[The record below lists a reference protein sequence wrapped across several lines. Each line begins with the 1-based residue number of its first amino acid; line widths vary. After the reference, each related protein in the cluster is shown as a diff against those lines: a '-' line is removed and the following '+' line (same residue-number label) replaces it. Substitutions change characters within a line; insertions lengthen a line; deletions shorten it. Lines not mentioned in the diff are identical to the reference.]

1 MSVAARVEGVDLRL
15 GRRFDLSVPELTFGP
30 GVTAVVGTNGSGK
43 TTLLRLVATVL
54 RPDAGTITVGG
65 HDTTTPAGL
74 LATRR
79 LLGYVPQHDTVPA
92 ADDRFRP
99 CRPRRRHARGGEL
112 DVGAP
117 RVVGRAI
124 RAVGLAD
131 VAGER
136 CGRLSGGQRRLVAIA
151 AAFAGDPQL
160 LVLDEPDAN
169 LDDDHREDL
178 GRRLRADA
186 ATVVLSTHD
195 GQWAAAVADRIVEL
209 RDGRVRQSSLRPNHG
224 PAARSPAT
232 IAVLVVGDGDGG
244 AAARSARLVEPAEA
258 GERPGPR
265 LVGVGEVEVVEPGRR
280 HESPRTG
287 RRGAGRASPWPST
300 AWTRDTSHDAR
311 AAFSGP
317 RRAARRQWYAA
328 VYARPSRSSTSSGDQ
343 VVARRAAPTSSCWPR
358 SPRRRCHSPS
368 ASSDRRRRGRPS
380 AGATPLQRAP
390 VSSSDFIESRIQVH
404 PSPTLPTCPG

>member
-92 ADDRFRP
+92 RMTVFDHVDLVAVMREVARSTSA
-99 CRPRRRHARGGEL
+99 RR
-112 DVGAP
+112 

-209 RDGRVRQSSLRPNHG
+209 RDGRVVN
-224 PAARSPAT
+224 
-232 IAVLVVGDGDGG
+232 
-244 AAARSARLVEPAEA
+244 
-258 GERPGPR
+258 
-265 LVGVGEVEVVEPGRR
+265 RR
-280 HESPRTG
+280 
-287 RRGAGRASPWPST
+287 
-300 AWTRDTSHDAR
+300 
-311 AAFSGP
+311 
-317 RRAARRQWYAA
+317 
-328 VYARPSRSSTSSGDQ
+328 
-343 VVARRAAPTSSCWPR
+343 
-358 SPRRRCHSPS
+358 
-368 ASSDRRRRGRPS
+368 
-380 AGATPLQRAP
+380 
-390 VSSSDFIESRIQVH
+390 
-404 PSPTLPTCPG
+404 